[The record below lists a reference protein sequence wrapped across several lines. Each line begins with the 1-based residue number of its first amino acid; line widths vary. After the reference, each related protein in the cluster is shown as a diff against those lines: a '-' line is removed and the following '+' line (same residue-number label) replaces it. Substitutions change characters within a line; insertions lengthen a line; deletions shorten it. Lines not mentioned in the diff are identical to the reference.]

1 LFDTLNAN
9 KGEENMAT
17 TGQCLCGNV
26 KYEITNPPAMT
37 GVCHCKNC
45 QRQAG
50 SAFST
55 LAGVAKSDFTL
66 TAGDPKLY
74 SDSDTES
81 GNTVARYF
89 CGNCG
94 SPIYSA
100 LPGQPDTVYLKT
112 GTLDDT
118 SDFQPQ
124 FHVWCDSKQNW
135 VTLEEGV
142 PTMGTQS

>member
-1 LFDTLNAN
+1 
-9 KGEENMAT
+9 MAI
-17 TGQCLCGNV
+17 TGSCLCGDIR
-26 KYEITNPPAMT
+26 YQLTNPPALT

-55 LAGVAKSDFTL
+55 LAGVPKNEFTL
-66 TAGDPKLY
+66 LSGEPKLY
-74 SDSDTES
+74 RDADTAS
-81 GNTVARYF
+81 GNSVERYF
-89 CGNCG
+89 CGRCG

-100 LPGQPDTVYLKT
+100 IPAQPDTLYLKT

-118 SDFQPQ
+118 TAFEPQ

-135 VTLEEGV
+135 VTIPEGV
-142 PTMGTQS
+142 PAMPTQA

>member
-1 LFDTLNAN
+1 MPN
-9 KGEENMAT
+9 
-17 TGQCLCGNV
+17 TGQCLCGAI
-26 KYEITNPPAMT
+26 KYEIENAPAMT
-37 GVCHCKNC
+37 GICHCKNC

-55 LAGVAKSDFTL
+55 LGGVPREEFAITEG
-66 TAGDPKLY
+66 TPKLY
-74 SDSDTES
+74 EDTAIAS
-81 GNTVARYF
+81 GNPVQRYF

-100 LPGQPDTVYLKT
+100 ISAQPDTIYLKT

-118 SDFQPQ
+118 SNFEPQ
-124 FHVWCDSKQNW
+124 FHAWCDSKQNW

-142 PTMGTQS
+142 PAMATQ

>member
-1 LFDTLNAN
+1 
-9 KGEENMAT
+9 MAH
-17 TGQCLCGNV
+17 TGRCLCGDI
-26 KYEITNPPAMT
+26 KYQFPNAPAVS

-55 LAGVAKSDFTL
+55 LAGVPAAEFEMT
-66 TAGDPKLY
+66 GEPKLY
-74 SDSDTES
+74 KDPDTLS
-81 GNTVARYF
+81 GNTVERYF

-100 LPGQPDTVYLKT
+100 IPSQPDMLFLKT

-118 SDFQPQ
+118 STFTPA
-124 FHVWCDSKQNW
+124 FHVWCSTKQNW
-135 VTLEEGV
+135 VSLEEGV
-142 PTMGTQS
+142 PQMETQS

>member
-1 LFDTLNAN
+1 
-9 KGEENMAT
+9 MPV
-17 TGQCLCGNV
+17 TGRCLCGDI
-26 KYEITNPPAMT
+26 KYQIDNPPAVT

-55 LAGVAKSDFTL
+55 LAGVPKSEFTL
-66 TAGDPKLY
+66 TSGEPKLY
-74 SDSDTES
+74 EDSDTKS
-81 GNTVARYF
+81 GNKVERYF
-89 CGNCG
+89 CGRCG

-100 LPGQPDTVYLKT
+100 LGDQPDSVFLKT
-112 GTLDDT
+112 GTMDDT
-118 SDFQPQ
+118 SAFQPQ

-142 PTMGTQS
+142 PSLATQA

>member
-1 LFDTLNAN
+1 
-9 KGEENMAT
+9 MAH
-17 TGQCLCGNV
+17 TGQCLCGAIR
-26 KYEITNPPAMT
+26 YEFDGNPAMT

-55 LAGVAKSDFTL
+55 LAGVPKAAFRF
-66 TAGDPKLY
+66 TAGEPKLY
-74 SDSDTES
+74 RDADTAS
-81 GNTVARYF
+81 GNTVERYF

-100 LPGQPDTVYLKT
+100 IPDQPDVLFLKT

-118 SDFQPQ
+118 GDYQPQ
-124 FHVWCDSKQNW
+124 FHAWCDTKQNW
-135 VTLEEGV
+135 VKLDEGV
-142 PTMGTQS
+142 PAIPRQ